1 MTVMTR
7 LIEAIFGNKMAQA
20 FFDTEPEPEHHAELV
35 ASVASFLDHHASTA
49 RVVLVTSGG
58 TLVPL
63 ERRTVRFLD
72 NFSGG
77 RRGAASV
84 EAFLEQGYC
93 VVFFHRKFSLR
104 PYERQLGD
112 SALDLLMVR
121 EDGSIGAH
129 GKLTYASKSR
139 SEYVMHGGVC

>member
-1 MTVMTR
+1 MMT
-7 LIEAIFGNKMAQA
+7 NKTDLFLVSTMAEA
-20 FFDTEPEPEHHAELV
+20 FFVTESEPSTHADLV
-35 ASVASFLDHHASTA
+35 VSVSTFLDCQPATA

-63 ERRTVRFLD
+63 ERQTVRFLD

-84 EAFLEQGYC
+84 ENFLEQGYI

-112 SALDLLMVR
+112 STLDLLAVR
-121 EDGSIGAH
+121 DDGSIGAK
-129 GKLTYASKSR
+129 GKSR
-139 SEYVMHGGVC
+139 SQWMQSLL